1 MGNKK
6 NKKDIENIT
15 KKHET
20 LDTKEK
26 KKILIL
32 GLISIIIAII
42 MEYIFINSGNS
53 MSLARSITIFG
64 IIAFIGLH
72 FVIGFKKLYTIIVEN
87 RFKISLIMI
96 IISTIIGFFQ
106 NQVGIKE
113 WILNTSTVLSLWWN
127 IKFYVLLLVS
137 YELFSI
143 ITNQSMS
150 YSIIG
155 TIVIVFSGAVQW
167 NFNKI
172 DSLII
177 GQLIVVLI
185 DKFLKEEKNSYKY
198 IFSLGILAS
207 IIAYAFTFEGY
218 AISFAYVFIALII
231 WILIKNKEKLK
242 DKKTLFIGILTIIV
256 SVIGAIICRSFIP
269 FSYNDTIESEAKGL
283 SLLYTYLYNMLL
295 PFNALGEN
303 ALYGSFISAFP
314 LPMLLALY
322 YMFKNDDN
330 AEFLLPITLVAV
342 LETVFCMSGFPT
354 ILEKITL
361 FSNVLLTRSIAAV
374 NLANVYIMFYM
385 LKNINKKIFSISGAM
400 RVSIVLM
407 IVVGFIGYP
416 EIFGTRMFLN
426 LFMVE
431 ACLLSFLFLIFHDE
445 NYKKTLLFFLC
456 ILTLIVGITV
466 NPIIFL

>member
-456 ILTLIVGITV
+456 IFTLIGGITV

>member
-207 IIAYAFTFEGY
+207 IIAYAFTFE
-218 AISFAYVFIALII
+218 
-231 WILIKNKEKLK
+231 E
-242 DKKTLFIGILTIIV
+242 IGRAHV
-256 SVIGAIICRSFIP
+256 
-269 FSYNDTIESEAKGL
+269 
-283 SLLYTYLYNMLL
+283 
-295 PFNALGEN
+295 
-303 ALYGSFISAFP
+303 
-314 LPMLLALY
+314 
-322 YMFKNDDN
+322 
-330 AEFLLPITLVAV
+330 
-342 LETVFCMSGFPT
+342 
-354 ILEKITL
+354 
-361 FSNVLLTRSIAAV
+361 
-374 NLANVYIMFYM
+374 
-385 LKNINKKIFSISGAM
+385 
-400 RVSIVLM
+400 
-407 IVVGFIGYP
+407 
-416 EIFGTRMFLN
+416 
-426 LFMVE
+426 
-431 ACLLSFLFLIFHDE
+431 
-445 NYKKTLLFFLC
+445 
-456 ILTLIVGITV
+456 
-466 NPIIFL
+466 